1 MGAQPPET
9 AIAAAIQ
16 EVTAHAQALIRD
28 EIELASADRLL
39 IGSIQS
45 LDRPVIVA
53 YLVMIVLMFVVI
65 NLVVDILYSILDPR
79 GRLGE
84 QGA

>member
-28 EIELASADRLL
+28 EIELAKLEVTT
-39 IGSIQS
+39 
-45 LDRPVIVA
+45 VI
-53 YLVMIVLMFVVI
+53 
-65 NLVVDILYSILDPR
+65 
-79 GRLGE
+79 
-84 QGA
+84 